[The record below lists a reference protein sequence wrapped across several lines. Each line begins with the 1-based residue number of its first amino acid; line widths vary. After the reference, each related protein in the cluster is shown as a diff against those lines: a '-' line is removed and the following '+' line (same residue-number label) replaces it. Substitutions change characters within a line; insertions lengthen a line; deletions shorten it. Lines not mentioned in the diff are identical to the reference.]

1 MLPYLSIG
9 PAVVPVPALLLLA
22 GVWVG
27 TGLAEGAALR
37 LGLNRE
43 TLANLILYSLIGG
56 IVGARLGHVLRH
68 PAAYLADPLGVIA
81 LTPSTL
87 WVDAGW
93 AAAVITAVV
102 YGQRRALPLRLTLDA
117 LATGAAAFLVA
128 VGLAHVASGD
138 AFGAPTELPWAITQ
152 WDARRHPTQVYETIL
167 ALVILAIIWRRPL
180 GDTVPGLNAVLF
192 VALTAAA
199 RLFLDAFRGDSVLWA
214 GGVRAAQ
221 VMALAVLAAA
231 LALLRAWALNSGDTH
246 HDRLPRQR

>member
-56 IVGARLGHVLRH
+56 VLGARLGHVLRH
-68 PAAYLADPLGVIA
+68 PAAYLADPLGVVA

-87 WVDAGW
+87 WVDAGL
-93 AAAVITAVV
+93 AAAVITGWV
-102 YGQRRALPLRLTLDA
+102 YGQRHALPLRRTLDA
-117 LATGAAAFLVA
+117 LATGLAAFLVA
-128 VGLAHVASGD
+128 VGLAHIASGD
-138 AFGAPTELPWAITQ
+138 AFGAPTDLPWAVTQ
-152 WDARRHPTQVYETIL
+152 WDARRHPAQVYETGL
-167 ALVILAIIWRRPL
+167 AIGILAIIWRRPL
-180 GDTVPGLNAVLF
+180 GDTAPGLNALLL

-199 RLFLDAFRGDSVLWA
+199 RLFLETFRGDSVLWV
-214 GGVRAAQ
+214 GGLRAAQ
-221 VMALAVLAAA
+221 VVALAVLVAA
-231 LALLRAWALNSGDTH
+231 LALMRAWAVAPKDA
-246 HDRLPRQR
+246 P